1 MTSPKIYSVLD
12 NKVYD
17 IDFSK
22 AKDEDLVRNGTLIK
36 NGDEQYLVMKTV
48 DTNDKSNRSG
58 YTQIR

>member
-12 NKVYD
+12 NKVYGA
-17 IDFSK
+17 DFSK

-36 NGDEQYLVMKTV
+36 NGDEQYLVMNTV

>member
-48 DTNDKSNRSG
+48 DTNDKSKRSG